1 MAFTGIANA
10 VINQISD
17 RVVRITGLSLAGL
30 ASGTI
35 SFTGGPAS
43 DVALPA
49 AFTPDDVP
57 NATATMVDRTR
68 VTVQQTASAATGM
81 PYHVVKNAGVGGGP
95 ASFQITITN
104 DGAAAS
110 GALEIYIDLLG

>member
-10 VINQISD
+10 VVNQISD

-35 SFTGGPAS
+35 SYNGGPAS

-49 AFTPDDVP
+49 TFTPDAVP
-57 NATATMVDRTR
+57 NASATVTDRTR
-68 VTVQQTASAATGM
+68 VTLQQTASAATGM
-81 PYHVVKNAGVGGGP
+81 PYHVVKTPGVGGGP
-95 ASFQITITN
+95 SSFQITITN
-104 DGAAAS
+104 DGAIAS
-110 GALEIYIDLLG
+110 GPLEIYVELLG